1 MTAKIVI
8 VGAGPAGVRATEVLA
23 KAGLQPVLVDEA
35 TRVGGQIYRQAPAG
49 NTVPA
54 EEMYGSEA
62 GKAAAV
68 HGCLEALAGRFEYR
82 PRTLVWNTFKG
93 VLDLM
98 SERGPEKLPFDRLL
112 IATGAFDRVIPFPG
126 WTLPGTFTLG
136 GAQIALKAQGAAI
149 GERVALVGAGPLLPL
164 VASQYLKAGAKV
176 VAVIDVT
183 PWSAKLQALLKMMAL
198 PRMVLRGLS
207 YLRVIRKHGVP
218 LVYGARAIQVDGAEA
233 TEALSWVTS
242 EGKTERVECD
252 AVGASFGLRSETQL
266 ADLAGCEFVYDST
279 LRQWLPRVTTA
290 GRTSLSNVYLAGD
303 CAGIGGADVA
313 ELMGERAANAILE
326 DLLQPV
332 DRQRISLIEHRLERF
347 ARFRAG
353 LEAAYPFPH
362 HLIDSIGE
370 DTMVCRCEGIRTS
383 DIRQW
388 QKRAEP
394 HDVNRQKAFTRV
406 GMGRCQGRVC
416 GLAAAELLA
425 RLSNQPIE
433 TAGRLRGQPP
443 IKPVALEV

>member
-35 TRVGGQIYRQAPAG
+35 PRIGGQIYRQAPAG
-49 NTVPA
+49 NTRPG

-62 GKAAAV
+62 AKAAAV
-68 HGCLEALAGRFEYR
+68 HGCLAPLAGRFEYR
-82 PRTLVWNTFKG
+82 PRTLVWNTFKST
-93 VLDLM
+93 LDLI
-98 SERGPEKLPFDRLL
+98 SDGVPEKLTFDRLL

-164 VASQYLKAGAKV
+164 VASQYLKAGTEV
-176 VAVIDVT
+176 SVVIDVT
-183 PWSAKLQALLKMMAL
+183 PWFAKLRALTKMMAM
-198 PRMVLRGLS
+198 PGMVLRGLS

-218 LVYGARAIQVDGAEA
+218 LVYGARAIQVHGTEA
-233 TEALSWVTS
+233 TEALSWVT
-242 EGKTERVECD
+242 EAGKTERVECD

-279 LRQWLPRVTTA
+279 LRQWLPRVTPA
-290 GRTSLSNVYLAGD
+290 GRTSLSDVYLAGD

-326 DLLQPV
+326 DLSLPV
-332 DRQRISLIEHRLERF
+332 ERARVQLIEQRLKRF
-347 ARFRAG
+347 ARFRSG

-362 HLIDSIGE
+362 HLFDSVGE
-370 DTMVCRCEGIRTS
+370 DTMVCRCEGIRVGE
-383 DIRQW
+383 IRQW

-425 RLSNQPIE
+425 RWSNQPIE
-433 TAGRLRGQPP
+433 TVGRLRGQPP
-443 IKPVALEV
+443 IKPVALKV